1 MPRLSLQRRA
11 AIKPSKVLAGA
22 LAALG
27 VFLLVLAL
35 IVFESG
41 AEGAM
46 RLLALL
52 LVAGALACGGYA
64 AVLFLRRPRPPRE
77 PIRHSLGQRLVLLL
91 IGAFALAVA
100 GRAVVTGKHDASRSS
115 RDVARAE
122 RPGEFWQVVSFY
134 LIGGVVCVYLA
145 LRRPPE

>member
-1 MPRLSLQRRA
+1 M
-11 AIKPSKVLAGA
+11 LAFV

-27 VFLLVLAL
+27 VFLLVLGL

-41 AEGAM
+41 ADGAM
-46 RLLALL
+46 KLLGPLL
-52 LVAGALACGGYA
+52 IGGALVCGVFA
-64 AVLFLRRPRPPRE
+64 AVLLLRRPRLPAE
-77 PIRHSLGQRLVLLL
+77 PVRHSLGQRLVLLL

-122 RPGEFWQVVSFY
+122 RPGEFWQVVSLYFV
-134 LIGGVVCVYLA
+134 GGVVCVYLA

>member
-1 MPRLSLQRRA
+1 M
-11 AIKPSKVLAGA
+11 
-22 LAALG
+22 
-27 VFLLVLAL
+27 FLLVLAL

-41 AEGAM
+41 AGGAM
-46 RLLALL
+46 KLLGPL
-52 LVAGALACGGYA
+52 LVAGALACGVFA
-64 AVLFLRRPRPPRE
+64 AALLVRRRRAPRE
-77 PIRHSLGQRLVLLL
+77 PVRHSLGQRLALLL

-134 LIGGVVCVYLA
+134 LLGGAVCVYLA

>member
-1 MPRLSLQRRA
+1 MQRRV

-35 IVFESG
+35 IVFASG

-77 PIRHSLGQRLVLLL
+77 PVRHSLGQRLVLLL

-100 GRAVVTGKHDASRSS
+100 GRSIVTSKHDVSGSS
-115 RDVARAE
+115 RDLARAAQ
-122 RPGEFWQVVSFY
+122 PGQFWQSVSVF